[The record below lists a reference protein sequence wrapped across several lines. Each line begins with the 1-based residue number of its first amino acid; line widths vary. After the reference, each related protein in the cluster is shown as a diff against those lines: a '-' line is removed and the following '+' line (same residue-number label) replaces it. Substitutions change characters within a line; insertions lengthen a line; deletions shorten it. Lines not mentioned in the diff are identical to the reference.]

1 MEPVFGNHL
10 GMVISNN
17 DPEGRKR
24 VQVFIPYLTN
34 TLFADWNNK
43 LKDVTFRT
51 TVDLQK
57 YGVLDRLKQ
66 TLPWAEY
73 AAPMFGGATSVTS
86 NSSTGKVQVNNTGT
100 PTFAG
105 FDAMGGVS
113 MVDTS
118 ANSVNPNSTALL
130 TTNNVGELPKNSSG
144 KIDPNQLKTYL
155 SQRLASSPLT
165 QYNNGAGF
173 VPSDASKYGIDG
185 SANSWANYFTKLA
198 EYESTFNSTEIYREV
213 DMAPNKKGEV
223 IKSTG
228 LFQVSYESVRG
239 YGIGKGLTDEELQE
253 KLLDPFFNA
262 EAAIAIHE
270 QNVMKSGSV
279 ESSSGLGARYF
290 ASGTMTKIKR
300 DVAAGKVDSFNASA
314 TTSTAIF
321 NSQNDPKNS
330 TAAKDNN
337 ADSSASGSPNG
348 TVSVPNES
356 AKVWVFFYGG
366 DIQRPVYF
374 ASAIEGST

>member
-73 AAPMFGGATSVTS
+73 AAPIFGGATSVTS
-86 NSSTGKVQVNNTGT
+86 NSSTGKVEVNNTGT

-113 MVDTS
+113 MV
-118 ANSVNPNSTALL
+118 NPNSTALL
-130 TTNNVGELPKNSSG
+130 TSNNQGNLPPAPASPPTSQPSSLASANNNVYFRSNVDNVTLNIDTDGIGSPSSFEDSNRQTQTSVQGLNANTQSFFVLPDKPEYYKYKGKAIYAKNNTTGKSIMGIVGDFGPPTEGFGEMSLYAANELGVWQEGLGNAANTGQDVEFLVLGDSQTFGSNFNPEDLK
-144 KIDPNQLKTYL
+144 KIADSNNLQST
-155 SQRLASSPLT
+155 QLASLG
-165 QYNNGAGF
+165 N
-173 VPSDASKYGIDG
+173 
-185 SANSWANYFTKLA
+185 ANQQ
-198 EYESTFNSTEIYREV
+198 STF
-213 DMAPNKKGEV
+213 
-223 IKSTG
+223 
-228 LFQVSYESVRG
+228 
-239 YGIGKGLTDEELQE
+239 
-253 KLLDPFFNA
+253 
-262 EAAIAIHE
+262 
-270 QNVMKSGSV
+270 
-279 ESSSGLGARYF
+279 SS
-290 ASGTMTKIKR
+290 I
-300 DVAAGKVDSFNASA
+300 D
-314 TTSTAIF
+314 
-321 NSQNDPKNS
+321 SQNDPKNGE
-330 TAAKDNN
+330 AAQTNTWN
-337 ADSSASGSPNG
+337 SASGSPNG

>member
-73 AAPMFGGATSVTS
+73 AAPIFGGATSVTS
-86 NSSTGKVQVNNTGT
+86 NSSTGNVEVNNTGT
-100 PTFAG
+100 STFAG

-113 MVDTS
+113 MV
-118 ANSVNPNSTALL
+118 NPNSTALL
-130 TTNNVGELPKNSSG
+130 TSNSEGNKTTFQNSPT
-144 KIDPNQLKTYL
+144 IDPKIKELRQRFVKELEDPAKKAWFYSVL
-155 SQRLASSPLT
+155 EAEVGSQGEQAQIMFAESVMNRIALRNADGIDSIKAYYGPRTQQKMSYSPNEILNNKYDNTIYNTVLQGSNYSNYATGNDQEYDVVNKLVPLGRGLGIETARSGGEIYNIEEADKKRVKAYFGADVDNLGINNIPSVASSNT
-165 QYNNGAGF
+165 N
-173 VPSDASKYGIDG
+173 VID
-185 SANSWANYFTKLA
+185 
-198 EYESTFNSTEIYREV
+198 
-213 DMAPNKKGEV
+213 
-223 IKSTG
+223 
-228 LFQVSYESVRG
+228 
-239 YGIGKGLTDEELQE
+239 
-253 KLLDPFFNA
+253 
-262 EAAIAIHE
+262 
-270 QNVMKSGSV
+270 
-279 ESSSGLGARYF
+279 
-290 ASGTMTKIKR
+290 
-300 DVAAGKVDSFNASA
+300 
-314 TTSTAIF
+314 
-321 NSQNDPKNS
+321 SQNDPKNGQ
-330 TAAKDNN
+330 AARNN
-337 ADSSASGSPNG
+337 NTYSSASGSPNG

>member
-51 TVDLQK
+51 TVDLQQ

-130 TTNNVGELPKNSSG
+130 TSNTTGNFVSSPSYNISNVLYFGATAYGNADIDTTTALEINNGTLKKEDQFMGNKGNMLTPGYSIANNKLPHGTIVRIIDKKTGKPVGQEYGNSEGIFRVDDTGGSQVNSNIDFYSGSNKSVYDNFASLGKNTKDMEVQILDIKKGSKEEADILNNLKKSSG
-144 KIDPNQLKTYL
+144 NFITENTK
-155 SQRLASSPLT
+155 SGGSSGSSASSFEF
-165 QYNNGAGF
+165 A
-173 VPSDASKYGIDG
+173 A
-185 SANSWANYFTKLA
+185 
-198 EYESTFNSTEIYREV
+198 
-213 DMAPNKKGEV
+213 MKKNDD
-223 IKSTG
+223 K
-228 LFQVSYESVRG
+228 
-239 YGIGKGLTDEELQE
+239 
-253 KLLDPFFNA
+253 NA
-262 EAAIAIHE
+262 
-270 QNVMKSGSV
+270 
-279 ESSSGLGARYF
+279 
-290 ASGTMTKIKR
+290 
-300 DVAAGKVDSFNASA
+300 
-314 TTSTAIF
+314 TAIE
-321 NSQNDPKNS
+321 
-330 TAAKDNN
+330 AN
-337 ADSSASGSPNG
+337 ADTSASGSPNG

>member
-1 MEPVFGNHL
+1 
-10 GMVISNN
+10 MVISNN

-73 AAPMFGGATSVTS
+73 AAPIFGGATSVTS
-86 NSSTGKVQVNNTGT
+86 NSSTGKVEVNNTGT

-113 MVDTS
+113 MV
-118 ANSVNPNSTALL
+118 NPNSTALL
-130 TTNNVGELPKNSSG
+130 TSNNQGNLPPAPASPPTSQPSSLASANNNVYFRSNVDNVTLNIDTDGIGSPSSFEDSNRQTQTSVQGLNANTQSFFVLPDKPEYYKYKGKAIYAKNNTTGKSIMGIVGDFGPPTEGFGEMSLYAANELGVWQEGLGNAANTGQDVEFLVLGDSQTFGSNFNPEDLK
-144 KIDPNQLKTYL
+144 KIADSNNLQST
-155 SQRLASSPLT
+155 QLASLG
-165 QYNNGAGF
+165 N
-173 VPSDASKYGIDG
+173 
-185 SANSWANYFTKLA
+185 ANQQ
-198 EYESTFNSTEIYREV
+198 STF
-213 DMAPNKKGEV
+213 
-223 IKSTG
+223 
-228 LFQVSYESVRG
+228 
-239 YGIGKGLTDEELQE
+239 
-253 KLLDPFFNA
+253 
-262 EAAIAIHE
+262 
-270 QNVMKSGSV
+270 
-279 ESSSGLGARYF
+279 SS
-290 ASGTMTKIKR
+290 I
-300 DVAAGKVDSFNASA
+300 D
-314 TTSTAIF
+314 
-321 NSQNDPKNS
+321 SQNDPKNGE
-330 TAAKDNN
+330 AAQTNTWN
-337 ADSSASGSPNG
+337 SASGSPNG